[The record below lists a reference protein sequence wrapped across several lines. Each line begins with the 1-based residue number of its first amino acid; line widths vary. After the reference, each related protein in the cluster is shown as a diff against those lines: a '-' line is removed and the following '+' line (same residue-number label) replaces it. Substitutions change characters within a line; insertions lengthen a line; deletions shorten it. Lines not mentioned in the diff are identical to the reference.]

1 MCDVHLSQEDF
12 GVLVTCATRYAI
24 GRQSYMP
31 YLVTGIVSPMLDK
44 LDDKTLG
51 CLIRDIEGAPSL
63 GAPEI
68 DKPMWERL
76 LKLAQAEK
84 EKRKAEAATIR
95 ESQTVEPAPAAV

>member
-44 LDDKTLG
+44 LDDKTIG
-51 CLIRDIEGAPSL
+51 CLIRDIESAPCL

-68 DKPMWERL
+68 DKPMWEQL
-76 LKLAQAEK
+76 LRDAKNERQMRSA
-84 EKRKAEAATIR
+84 RD
-95 ESQTVEPAPAAV
+95 